1 MSYEN
6 SENKREFNEEDA
18 SLTPAGEEA
27 DTLEVTAESVASE
40 ESPALVDSNGT
51 AKDTAP
57 EANDFSEENCVVDSF
72 IKRDE
77 VKASEKLGVS
87 GENLFYSQRD
97 YDEDMY
103 FTPEVTDTKTH
114 SKILRSVYDFLEMMA
129 FVTIAIV
136 LCFAFVFRLNIVEG
150 PSMEKTLHTG
160 EYLLVSDLFY
170 EATPGDIV
178 VIQDMEAKS
187 EAYRTPIVKRVIAVG
202 GQTVDIDFNTWT
214 LTVDGEVVDES
225 DYRYL
230 SQRLPQS
237 TTGYIDFPVTLEE
250 GEVFVMGDNRYNSA
264 DSRLAA
270 IGLIDE
276 RCIVGKVYARIFP
289 FDTFTVFKNPYK
301 N

>member
-97 YDEDMY
+97 YD
-103 FTPEVTDTKTH
+103 
-114 SKILRSVYDFLEMMA
+114 
-129 FVTIAIV
+129 
-136 LCFAFVFRLNIVEG
+136 
-150 PSMEKTLHTG
+150 
-160 EYLLVSDLFY
+160 
-170 EATPGDIV
+170 
-178 VIQDMEAKS
+178 
-187 EAYRTPIVKRVIAVG
+187 
-202 GQTVDIDFNTWT
+202 
-214 LTVDGEVVDES
+214 
-225 DYRYL
+225 
-230 SQRLPQS
+230 
-237 TTGYIDFPVTLEE
+237 
-250 GEVFVMGDNRYNSA
+250 
-264 DSRLAA
+264 
-270 IGLIDE
+270 
-276 RCIVGKVYARIFP
+276 
-289 FDTFTVFKNPYK
+289 
-301 N
+301 